1 MTLPVRLT
9 PAAKKDLA
17 LAERWYFSE
26 APYVLGSFEEEI
38 DRALG
43 RISDR
48 PELYSIVEARV
59 RRAPEVPVL
68 GLLQGPSPVDRSYCR
83 RALGTERENLAAAD
97 PSTERED
104 REDV

>member
-59 RRAPEVPVL
+59 RRAPVRKFPFSVFYRVLPQWIEVIAVVH
-68 GLLQGPSPVDRSYCR
+68 QARNARTWQR
-83 RALGTERENLAAAD
+83 RI
-97 PSTERED
+97 
-104 REDV
+104 